1 MSPLEIGL
9 HALKAVPLEK
19 GGRGKKGGLSEY
31 ATKIGKKQPH
41 VSDYRQAAEVF
52 TAIRET
58 YTSVYEFLDKA
69 QHLAAIHKAPADCWP
84 CLAAALVEAGW
95 NVADTEAVVAEVVK
109 AAGRIAPCRGTLPLL
124 TPSRTTLPRR

>member
-1 MSPLEIGL
+1 MQRRSVKNNRTFQTI
-9 HALKAVPLEK
+9 AS
-19 GGRGKKGGLSEY
+19 RRS
-31 ATKIGKKQPH
+31 IQ
-41 VSDYRQAAEVF
+41 
-52 TAIRET
+52 AIRET

-69 QHLAAIHKAPADCWP
+69 QHLAAIHKAPADGWP